1 MFVLGLNDVHRENDV
16 QLNYTFL
23 VNTLED
29 HAKSFCIG
37 GVIFNPILE
46 KYNTYAIIVY
56 HHTFDNVL
64 KRICLAQNSIS
75 QTINPSCKTK
85 VCS

>member
-1 MFVLGLNDVHRENDV
+1 MFVLGLNDVHSEFDV

-29 HAKSFCIG
+29 YAKFFCIG
-37 GVIFNPILE
+37 GVIFNPNLE

-56 HHTFDNVL
+56 QYNFNNAL
-64 KRICLAQNSIS
+64 KRIY
-75 QTINPSCKTK
+75 
-85 VCS
+85 